1 MNLKNEKGFTVTDAI
16 IAIVIIM
23 LFVGVIVSISYNIYL
38 QANFIKRNDTATNYI
53 VELFEYAKELDFAD
67 VTYNTL
73 SQYNF
78 NAQNAVTV
86 TNNQNEMA
94 NKGYTIFIEVLDI
107 NENFIKQV
115 NVRVSYKLG
124 NKTKTVTMSTLIN
137 K

>member
-78 NAQNAVTV
+78 NAQNGVTV